1 MPQPLSIE
9 LHASGAE
16 TANGSGAAVD
26 MGLVASVSPRSAAKL
41 EVAVTAFADVERV
54 RLVFEHAAAEAGPWL
69 ELDELDLTQTGD
81 HEHSVGDAKR
91 WLRVSWELFGAGPSP
106 SITFS
111 VAGKAH
117 QVYVSP
123 RGLGQAMRVHALED
137 ITTPTVRAA
146 ACISVSSE
154 ADGYIGG
161 RYKLPL
167 KQWDETLSAQCARMA
182 IRYAL
187 DACGWQPDGPDNV
200 VMLAFAHATAWL
212 KRLQDGKLEP
222 PDIVDSTPEAF
233 EGGSVVLSRPR
244 RRPI

>member
-1 MPQPLSIE
+1 MSQPLSIE
-9 LHASGAE
+9 LHASGVE

-41 EVAVTAFADVERV
+41 EIAVTAFADVERV
-54 RLVFEHAAAEAGPWL
+54 RLVFEHAALEAGPWL

-91 WLRVSWELFGAGPSP
+91 WLRVSWELFGAGSSP
-106 SITFS
+106 SLTFS

-123 RGLGQAMRVHALED
+123 RSLQRVMRVHALED
-137 ITTPTVRAA
+137 ITTPHARAG

-154 ADGYIGG
+154 ADGYLGG
-161 RYKLPL
+161 RYTLPL
-167 KQWDETLSAQCARMA
+167 KQWDDTLTEQCARIA

-187 DACGWQPDGPDNV
+187 DACGWQPDGPDGV
-200 VMLAFAHATAWL
+200 VEKAFDRAIAWL

-222 PDIVDSTPEAF
+222 PEIVDSTPEVF
-233 EGGSVVLSRPR
+233 EGGSVVVSRPR